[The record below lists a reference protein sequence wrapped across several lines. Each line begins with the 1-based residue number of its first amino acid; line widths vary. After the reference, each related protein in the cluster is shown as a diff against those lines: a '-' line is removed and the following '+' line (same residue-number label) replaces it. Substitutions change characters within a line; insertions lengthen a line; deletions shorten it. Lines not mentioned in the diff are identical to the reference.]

1 MIPERVKAYIEN
13 VELALR
19 QLEGQDLGESARK
32 VVELAR
38 SYLSDSIYYLERG
51 DIDTALSCIAY
62 AEGLLDALKFLNIA
76 KLEWRPLSSLLKRP
90 KVLVAGSF
98 EIIHPGHISLL
109 RRAWELGDTY
119 VVVSRDIN
127 FEKFKG
133 RKPIVNEADRV
144 RVVSE
149 IRYVT
154 RALLG
159 DEVDFLKP
167 VEEIRP
173 DIILL
178 GPDQWANEEE
188 LLKKLAER
196 GLANTKVMRLNEKY
210 GNYSASKIIERV
222 KELLCK

>member
-1 MIPERVKAYIEN
+1 MTPERVKAYIEN
-13 VELALR
+13 VKFALQ
-19 QLEGQDLGESARK
+19 QLESQELGEGARE

-51 DIDTALSCIAY
+51 DAGTALSCIAY
-62 AEGLLDALKFLNIA
+62 AEGLLDALRFLGIA
-76 KLEWRPLSSLLKRP
+76 KLEWKPLSSLLKRP

-98 EIIHPGHISLL
+98 EVIHPGHIHLL

-119 VVVSRDIN
+119 VVVARDIN

-133 RKPIVNEADRV
+133 RKPVVSEADRA
-144 RVVSE
+144 RVVGE

-154 RALLG
+154 RAILG
-159 DEVDFLKP
+159 DESDLLKP
-167 VEEIRP
+167 VEEIKP

-188 LLKKLAER
+188 LVKKLAER
-196 GLANTKVMRLNEKY
+196 GLANIKVMRLNEKY
-210 GNYSASKIIERV
+210 DNYSASKILERARDF
-222 KELLCK
+222 LCK